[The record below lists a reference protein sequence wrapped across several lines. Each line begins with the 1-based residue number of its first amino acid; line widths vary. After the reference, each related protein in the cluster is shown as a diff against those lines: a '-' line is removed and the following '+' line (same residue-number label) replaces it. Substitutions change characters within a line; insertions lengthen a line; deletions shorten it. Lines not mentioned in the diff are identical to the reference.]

1 MLNTLFKVV
10 TVAYLGNELRKDKDA
25 QAVAKKA
32 QKKIKKAAIAAW
44 NAIVED

>member
-10 TVAYLGNELRKDKDA
+10 TVTYLANELRKDKDA
-25 QAVAKKA
+25 QAVAKKV
-32 QKKIKKAAIAAW
+32 KKAAIAAW